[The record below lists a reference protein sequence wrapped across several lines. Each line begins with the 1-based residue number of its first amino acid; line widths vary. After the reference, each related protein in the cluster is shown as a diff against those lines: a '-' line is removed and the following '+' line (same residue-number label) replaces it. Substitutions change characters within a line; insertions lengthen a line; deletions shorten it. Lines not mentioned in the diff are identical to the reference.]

1 MWSGAGSITCFSP
14 IGGGFSRNG
23 QVSMCSREMTG
34 NKRGNR
40 GFDNRRSRPT
50 KISVGVGLGRDSE
63 ITPTGVGFHG
73 ISMGFT
79 IAFLNQSVD
88 RSLFSRLIAIHSL
101 DPHKYDLIWR
111 DLVSAGSWIWAPCCF
126 AER

>member
-1 MWSGAGSITCFSP
+1 
-14 IGGGFSRNG
+14 
-23 QVSMCSREMTG
+23 MCSREMVG

-50 KISVGVGLGRDSE
+50 KSSVGVGLGRDSE
-63 ITPTGVGFHG
+63 IAPTGVGFHG

-88 RSLFSRLIAIHSL
+88 RSLFSRLIAVRTLQEAVQDLLSRSL
-101 DPHKYDLIWR
+101 FAPLIPHY
-111 DLVSAGSWIWAPCCF
+111 SFG
-126 AER
+126 

>member
-1 MWSGAGSITCFSP
+1 
-14 IGGGFSRNG
+14 
-23 QVSMCSREMTG
+23 MCSREMAG

-50 KISVGVGLGRDSE
+50 KSSVGVGLGRDSE
-63 ITPTGVGFHG
+63 IAPTGVGFHG

-88 RSLFSRLIAIHSL
+88 RSLFIRLIAVRTLQEAVQDFYRTRYSL
-101 DPHKYDLIWR
+101 
-111 DLVSAGSWIWAPCCF
+111 A
-126 AER
+126 